1 MTHRKDGKEKEK
13 MLERFFKINLHLFD
27 GEGSA
32 PAPASGTGT
41 EQTAE
46 TSMNNDVD
54 SKIPWDLVGGKPA
67 ELQEETVNTETN
79 TQSNTETQNRP
90 SFEDLIKGEY
100 AEDYKSHVSST
111 IKDRVKNLNAE
122 KLNLQKQLDSSNGVM
137 ELLASKYGKD
147 ISDLEGIKTILE
159 NEHFEQLALDN
170 GTSVTDERKA
180 FKSKQIELEN
190 EQLKQDI
197 ATRQMWAELHKQ
209 SNELKNMYP
218 DFDLNNELESEDF
231 KKALLMTKHLF
242 GVENVQKA
250 YEMTHLD
257 ALREQAVKQTA
268 KQASLAFTNNMMAQQ
283 YLPSENGNSGNF
295 GGSPKRKSV
304 EDLSGAEIQKMIEDQ
319 KNGKSRISDF
329 FN

>member
-1 MTHRKDGKEKEK
+1 

-111 IKDRVKNLNAE
+111 IKDRVKNINAE
-122 KLNLQKQLDSSNGVM
+122 KQNLQKQ
-137 ELLASKYGKD
+137 
-147 ISDLEGIKTILE
+147 
-159 NEHFEQLALDN
+159 
-170 GTSVTDERKA
+170 
-180 FKSKQIELEN
+180 
-190 EQLKQDI
+190 
-197 ATRQMWAELHKQ
+197 
-209 SNELKNMYP
+209 
-218 DFDLNNELESEDF
+218 
-231 KKALLMTKHLF
+231 
-242 GVENVQKA
+242 
-250 YEMTHLD
+250 
-257 ALREQAVKQTA
+257 
-268 KQASLAFTNNMMAQQ
+268 
-283 YLPSENGNSGNF
+283 
-295 GGSPKRKSV
+295 
-304 EDLSGAEIQKMIEDQ
+304 
-319 KNGKSRISDF
+319 
-329 FN
+329 